1 MRIIS
6 FGLRSGRKTIL
17 KLSRSEIIVGNGAIF
32 FSRSLLMLI
41 LTRRVGESV
50 LIGDEIEIVVTAIG
64 GDQVRIGFDAPREVE
79 IVRSEL
85 KEQRNRK
92 FLFDDL

>member
-1 MRIIS
+1 
-6 FGLRSGRKTIL
+6 
-17 KLSRSEIIVGNGAIF
+17 
-32 FSRSLLMLI
+32 MLI

>member
-1 MRIIS
+1 MR
-6 FGLRSGRKTIL
+6 GRQAK
-17 KLSRSEIIVGNGAIF
+17 KAAVARSEQFKKSYAFAVGMEPT
-32 FSRSLLMLI
+32 STRRSVHMLI

-64 GDQVRIGFDAPREVE
+64 FDQVRIGFDTPREVE

-85 KEQRNRK
+85 REQRNRK
-92 FLFDDL
+92 LVDRLE